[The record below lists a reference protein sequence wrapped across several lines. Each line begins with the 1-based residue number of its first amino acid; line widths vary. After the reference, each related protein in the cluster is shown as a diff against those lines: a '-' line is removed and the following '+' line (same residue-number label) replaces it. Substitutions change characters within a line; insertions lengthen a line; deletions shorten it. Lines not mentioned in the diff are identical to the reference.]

1 MLVDGPS
8 QEVEDLAAH
17 ACRLV
22 FHEEVAAVVDHDQ
35 LRARDVRSEPLGVA
49 PLLPGVLGAP
59 QQTHRHGQVRQR
71 GRDLLRGAGV
81 V

>member
-35 LRARDVRSEPLGVA
+35 LRARDVRSEPCGA
-49 PLLPGVLGAP
+49 AGRLPGVLGAP
-59 QQTHRHGQVRQR
+59 QQTHRHVKCASA
-71 GRDLLRGAGV
+71 GATCCMGLES
-81 V
+81 